1 MDTRVGGTEK
11 GQTWRVTGVRPS
23 DTPPAPERVIL
34 EFWLEYETRNGR
46 RYDRQIKSFD
56 PLLAR
61 LLANHLNE
69 MADHAE
75 EKNVTNLLR
84 YFDTSKRTNNQNIRT
99 VVRPI
104 EDLAAVLEDFLP
116 EGSEKT
122 VAMRK
127 LLEAKDAACRA
138 ALDLPEE

>member
-1 MDTRVGGTEK
+1 MDSQVGGTEK
-11 GQTWRVTGVRPS
+11 GQTWRVTGVRP
-23 DTPPAPERVIL
+23 DGTPPAPARVVL
-34 EFWLEYETRNGR
+34 EFWLEYEGRNGR

-84 YFDTSKRTNNQNIRT
+84 YFDTSKRTQNQNIRN

-104 EDLAAVLEDFLP
+104 EDLAEVLEDLLP
-116 EGSEKT
+116 EGAEKT
-122 VAMRK
+122 VTMRK

-138 ALDLPEE
+138 ALDMEE